1 MTRFQRLALTTPV
14 LGYLLIVVGGVV
26 RVSGAGLSCGTGW
39 PFCNG
44 ALVPALSMATA
55 IGVGHRALAA
65 LVTLL
70 SLALLIA
77 AWREGRSRRLLV
89 GLTGLA
95 FVLVVLQAGL
105 GALTV
110 TSRLSPVFA
119 TAHFGLAEV
128 YLAVL
133 CAAALVAF
141 GEHLSPLGRS
151 LGIAFTGVGRLGLAA
166 ATAVFALLLSGA
178 YVATSGS
185 DLGCSEWP
193 LCGGH
198 LFPTGWTAA
207 DIQIT
212 HRWAAMIATILVL
225 ALAVRARR
233 VRSDAPAVTGLTA
246 AAAVLIVA
254 EIFVGAASSSRLTLA
269 PWVAA
274 AHLAVATVA
283 WVALVLAVTLDRML
297 PVAATRPAVERAPF
311 RQVSRDYA
319 VLTKP
324 GVMTLLLA
332 TTLGAMLLAQ
342 AGLPP
347 LRIVVWTLVGGALAS
362 GGAAAL
368 NHYFDRDIDEIM
380 ARTRRRPVPGGRVVP
395 VHAVIFGLTLSVL
408 AVYLLAVFVNP
419 LSAALA
425 LFGNLFYVVV
435 YTRWLKRSTPQNI
448 VIGGA
453 AGAVPPLVGWAAVTD
468 HVGVPALILFAIIFY
483 WTPPHFWSLALFRS
497 KTRDYAAAG
506 VPMLPG
512 IYGDAEARRQIYHYS
527 LMLVGVS
534 LFLIPLGVNGPF
546 YLVAALLL
554 GGLFVYK
561 AVRLLRRPENQALLA
576 RSLFMYSNVYLGL
589 LFTAM
594 VVDRI
599 AGI

>member
-1 MTRFQRLALTTPV
+1 MTRFQRLALTTLV
-14 LGYLLIVVGGVV
+14 LGYLLIVVGGVL
-26 RVSGAGLSCGTGW
+26 RVSGASLSCGTGW
-39 PFCNG
+39 PWCNG
-44 ALVPALSMATA
+44 ALLPSLTGATTLALS
-55 IGVGHRALAA
+55 HRVLALV
-65 LVTLL
+65 VTLL
-70 SLALLIA
+70 SVALLVTA
-77 AWREGRSRRLLV
+77 RRESRARRLLV
-89 GLTGLA
+89 GLSGLA
-95 FVLVVLQAGL
+95 LLLVLVQAGI

-110 TSRLSPVFA
+110 TSGLSPVFA
-119 TAHFGLAEV
+119 TAHLGLAEA

-133 CAAALVAF
+133 SVAALVTF
-141 GEHLSPLGRS
+141 GDQFAPLGRA
-151 LGIAFTGVGRLGLAA
+151 LGNAFTGVGRLGLAA
-166 ATAVFALLLSGA
+166 SAAVFVLLVTGGYA
-178 YVATSGS
+178 ATSGS
-185 DLGCSEWP
+185 DGGCAQWP
-193 LCGGH
+193 LCGGR
-198 LFPTGWTAA
+198 LVPTGWTAA

-212 HRWAAMIATILVL
+212 HRWAAVIATVLVL
-225 ALAVRARR
+225 ALAVQARR
-233 VRSDAPAVTGLTA
+233 RRPDAAAITGLTT

-254 EIFVGAASSSRLTLA
+254 EIFVGAASVWLTMA

-283 WVALVLAVTLDRML
+283 WVALVLAVALDRML
-297 PVAATRPAVERAPF
+297 PVAAVDPAAERVPF
-311 RQVSRDYA
+311 RQISRDYA

-347 LRIVVWTLVGGALAS
+347 LRIVVWTLIGGALAS

-408 AVYLLAVFVNP
+408 AVYVLAVFVNP
-419 LSAALA
+419 LAAALA
-425 LFGNLFYVVV
+425 LFGNLFYVVI
-435 YTRWLKRSTPQNI
+435 YTRWLKRATPQNI

-453 AGAVPPLVGWAAVTD
+453 AGAIPPLVGWAAVTD

-512 IYGDAEARRQIYHYS
+512 VYGEAEARRQIFHYS
-527 LMLVGVS
+527 LLLVGVS
-534 LFLIPLGVNGPF
+534 LFLIPLGVSGPF
-546 YLVAALLL
+546 YMVAALGL

-576 RSLFMYSNVYLGL
+576 RSLFLYSNIYLGL

-594 VVDRI
+594 VVDRL